1 MVCAFARGRASAT
14 FVAVANGVKRGY
26 DWTAC
31 LIAVAAGL
39 GVAAPLGVVADWLFD
54 SVDSGLLLIAVVT
67 TAGTV
72 VARVVY
78 ARLAKPGA
86 RPLDPD

>member
-1 MVCAFARGRASAT
+1 M
-14 FVAVANGVKRGY
+14 ANGVKHGY

-39 GVAAPLGVVADWLFD
+39 GVAAPLGVGANWLF
-54 SVDSGLLLIAVVT
+54 DSGLLLIAVVT